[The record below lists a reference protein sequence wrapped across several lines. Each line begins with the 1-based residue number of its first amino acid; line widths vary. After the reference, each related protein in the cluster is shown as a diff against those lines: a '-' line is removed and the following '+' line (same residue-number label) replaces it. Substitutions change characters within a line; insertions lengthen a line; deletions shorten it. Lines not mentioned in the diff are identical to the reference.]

1 MQKSN
6 LMNNQKK
13 AVIWGKWESGIPMIE
28 IARTI
33 GKPPATVF
41 SYLRYHGGIQ
51 PRRRSLSHEVFIF
64 VRA

>member
-41 SYLRYHGGIQ
+41 SNKYWLSQSYRTV
-51 PRRRSLSHEVFIF
+51 RLKRST
-64 VRA
+64 